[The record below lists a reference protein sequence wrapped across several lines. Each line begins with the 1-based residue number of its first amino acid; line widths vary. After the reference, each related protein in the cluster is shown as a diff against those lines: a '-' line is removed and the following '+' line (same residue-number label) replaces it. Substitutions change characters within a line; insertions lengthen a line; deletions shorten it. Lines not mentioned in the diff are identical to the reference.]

1 MNGLR
6 PMLLA
11 KLTLSWLCG
20 VALAAAP
27 EATVTLNRTSQAVE
41 LKIQPP
47 PGTHLN
53 YDGPWKLEVQ
63 GSLPLLNKSGV
74 FGIEAFNKT
83 SQVYSLP
90 LEHKADASAKGNYTL
105 TYFYCATDNS
115 WCKRAQSKGEM

>member
-11 KLTLSWLCG
+11 NLILSWLCG
-20 VALAAAP
+20 VAFAAAP
-27 EATVTLNRTSQAVE
+27 EATVTMNKTTKAVE
-41 LKIQPP
+41 LKVQPP

-74 FGIEAFNKT
+74 FGIDAFDKA
-83 SQVYSLP
+83 SQVFSLP
-90 LEHKADASAKGNYTL
+90 LEHKAAANASGSYTL
-105 TYFYCATDNS
+105 TYFYCAADNS
-115 WCKRAQSKGEM
+115 WCRRAQTKGEI